1 MPAASKLSKLLS
13 GVEKFVVTHKGQ
25 WGHADWEK
33 LVEDSR
39 ALGYPFDE
47 DDCRRNLGN
56 ILEACKYFYRR
67 EDSAAPA
74 KASARKAAP
83 AKKAAPRKKAAQ

>member
-13 GVEKFVVTHKGQ
+13 GVEKFVVTHQGH
-25 WGHADWEK
+25 WGHAEWEK

-39 ALGYPFDE
+39 ALGYPFDD

-67 EDSAAPA
+67 DDAPA
-74 KASARKAAP
+74 TAKAP
-83 AKKAAPRKKAAQ
+83 AKKAAPAKKPAPRKKAGQ